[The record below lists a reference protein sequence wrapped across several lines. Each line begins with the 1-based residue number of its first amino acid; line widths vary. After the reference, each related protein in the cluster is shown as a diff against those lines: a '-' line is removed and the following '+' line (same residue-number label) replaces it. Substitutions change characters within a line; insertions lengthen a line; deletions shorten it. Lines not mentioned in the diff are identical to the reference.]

1 MSVAPQ
7 VVASNRRNVVR
18 ERSSLPA
25 DYDIMGIRPYEEIQ
39 PPDNELDAL
48 EPLRRTRRMR
58 GWESALVRD
67 PLSLLPLLL
76 SSPPSSSS
84 SGSIS
89 IARWE
94 TCMAGNQQGK
104 PDKNL
109 IKPKVLVQMFMK
121 TLPL

>member
-1 MSVAPQ
+1 MIQ
-7 VVASNRRNVVR
+7 VR
-18 ERSSLPA
+18 ECSCLPA

-39 PPDNELDAL
+39 PPDSESDAL
-48 EPLRRTRRMR
+48 ERMR
-58 GWESALVRD
+58 GWESALVRGLVATR
-67 PLSLLPLLL
+67 PTVAIAVLL

-94 TCMAGNQQGK
+94 TCTLAVNQQGM

-109 IKPKVLVQMFMK
+109 IKPKMLVQMFMK